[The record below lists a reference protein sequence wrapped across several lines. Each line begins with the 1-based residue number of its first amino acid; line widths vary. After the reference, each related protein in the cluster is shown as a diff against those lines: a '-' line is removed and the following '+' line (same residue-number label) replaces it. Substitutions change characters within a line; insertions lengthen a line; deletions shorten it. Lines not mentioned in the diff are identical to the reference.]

1 MELIAKL
8 CTPLPEMLNT
18 GGALTV
24 ATLFL
29 TAALTCESPLP
40 QQHRHTPGARLSEL
54 GYALLKAGRT
64 SRPGAAIAAN
74 SGGSIDN

>member
-24 ATLFL
+24 ATLSL
-29 TAALTCESPLP
+29 TAALTRESPLP
-40 QQHRHTPGARLSEL
+40 QQHRHQEDDGLSGL
-54 GYALLKAGRT
+54 GVCPFESGPHKPPR
-64 SRPGAAIAAN
+64 SRHCGKFRR
-74 SGGSIDN
+74 

>member
-24 ATLFL
+24 ATLSL

-40 QQHRHTPGARLSEL
+40 QQHRHTPGAGLSEL
-54 GYALLKAGRT
+54 GVCPFESGPRKPPR
-64 SRPGAAIAAN
+64 SRHNGK
-74 SGGSIDN
+74 SRR